1 VITVVRPGR
10 GLVFGGVLAIVGG
23 VVAIVGTLL
32 PWEQIDAGAAAAV
45 PARSAMGIEWDDG
58 KIFVFVAILTIVA
71 SGCWLAAGRLPS
83 GVVGQV
89 ERLLGTGSALAVL
102 TGGYV
107 VIFGFLNL
115 RDISAQVDQLNASVR
130 GAASVGPGIYMDLV
144 AGAMMLAGATVGL
157 VAARL
162 AFGAPDSEA

>member
-1 VITVVRPGR
+1 MTVARVGR
-10 GLVFGGVLAIVGG
+10 GPVFGGVLAIVGG

-32 PWEQIDAGAAAAV
+32 PWEQVNAGAAAAV

-71 SGCWLAAGRLPS
+71 SGCWLAAGRLPQ
-83 GVVGQV
+83 GLVGQV

-107 VIFGFLNL
+107 VLFGFLNL
-115 RDISAQVDQLNASVR
+115 RDISAQVDQLNASV
-130 GAASVGPGIYMDLV
+130 GGVASIGSGIYVDLA

-162 AFGAPDSEA
+162 AFDAGDSEA